1 MPDTKTLQPHQRRV
15 VTERDDLDWKLG
27 NMLAFFKTPTFA
39 QLIGAE
45 RALLKEQAEVMAEYS
60 RILSKRIEGF

>member
-1 MPDTKTLQPHQRRV
+1 MIAMTLQPHQQRV

-27 NMLAFFKTPTFA
+27 NLLAFFKTPTFA

>member
-1 MPDTKTLQPHQRRV
+1 MIAMTLQPHQQRV
-15 VTERDDLDWKLG
+15 VTERDDLDWELG
-27 NMLAFFKTPTFA
+27 NLLAFFKTPTFA

-60 RILSKRIEGF
+60 RILSIRIARF